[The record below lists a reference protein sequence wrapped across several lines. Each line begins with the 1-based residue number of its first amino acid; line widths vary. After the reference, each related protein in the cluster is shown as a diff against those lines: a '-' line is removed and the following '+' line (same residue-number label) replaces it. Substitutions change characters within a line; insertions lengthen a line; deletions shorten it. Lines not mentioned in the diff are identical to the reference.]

1 MGLYGLTDIPGE
13 FRRGQW
19 YRIRMDGADIVSIE
33 LLEAPDF
40 PS

>member
-19 YRIRMDGADIVSIE
+19 YRLRMVGPSIE